1 MIDVYTWPTPNG
13 HKVHILLEEL
23 ELPYTVHPIN
33 INKGEQFS
41 PEFLAISP
49 NNRIP
54 VVVDS
59 NGPGGK
65 PYTVFESGAILM
77 YFADKTGKLMPTE
90 TSARYEV
97 IQWLMFQ
104 MGNIGPMFG
113 QANHFRGYAPE
124 TIPYA
129 VDRYTNEAGRL
140 YWVLE
145 RRLADREFLAE
156 AYSIADIAL
165 FPWAREPARRGQ
177 DEAEFPNVMR
187 WVKTIAERPAVQR
200 GLAVLADQ
208 RRDPNKG
215 MDEETRRNM
224 FGEAQYRRR

>member
-13 HKVHILLEEL
+13 HKIHILLEEL
-23 ELPYTVHPIN
+23 ELPYTVRPIN

-41 PEFLAISP
+41 AEFLAVSP

-54 VVVDS
+54 AVVDHD
-59 NGPGGK
+59 GPGGE
-65 PYTVFESGAILM
+65 PYSLFESGAIMM

-90 TSARYEV
+90 TAARYDV

-104 MGNIGPMFG
+104 IGNIGPMFG
-113 QANHFRGYAPE
+113 QANHFRGYAPK

-145 RRLADREFLAE
+145 RRLAEREFLAG
-156 AYSIADIAL
+156 AYSIADIAVYV
-165 FPWAREPARRGQ
+165 WAREPARRGQ
-177 DEAEFPNVMR
+177 DAAEFPNVMR
-187 WVKTIAERPAVQR
+187 WVDAISDRPAVQR
-200 GLAVLADQ
+200 GLEVLAEQ

-224 FGEAQYRRR
+224 FGEAQYQRR

>member
-13 HKVHILLEEL
+13 HKIHILLEEL

-33 INKGEQFS
+33 IHKGEQFS

-54 VVVDS
+54 AVVDPY
-59 NGPGGK
+59 GPGGK
-65 PYTVFESGAILM
+65 PYALFESGAIMM
-77 YFADKTGKLMPTE
+77 YFADKTGKLMAME
-90 TSARYEV
+90 IGARYEV

-124 TIPYA
+124 SIPYA

-145 RRLADREFLAE
+145 RRLSGREFLTNS
-156 AYSIADIAL
+156 YSIADIAV
-165 FPWAREPARRGQ
+165 FTWAREPARRGQ
-177 DEAEFPNVMR
+177 EETEFPNVMR
-187 WVKTIAERPAVQR
+187 WVKTIANRPAVQR
-200 GLAVLADQ
+200 GLKILDDH
-208 RRDPNKG
+208 RRDPKAVI
-215 MDEETRRNM
+215 DDETRRNL
-224 FGEAQYRRR
+224 FGYNQYQRR